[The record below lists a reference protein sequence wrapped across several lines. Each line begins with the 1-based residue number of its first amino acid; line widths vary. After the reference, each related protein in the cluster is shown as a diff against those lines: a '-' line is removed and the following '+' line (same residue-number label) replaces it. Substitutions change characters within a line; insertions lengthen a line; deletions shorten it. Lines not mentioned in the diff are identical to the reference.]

1 MKIKTYQLHLC
12 AMFIDARLQYISG
25 GCHAPS
31 TRNRPHVAERDR
43 YWDCLRFMIRLR
55 KHVYNC
61 GITQATTSITNLKP
75 TRNQQFLAMTIRIE
89 VHHQTEPS
97 HQRLLDN
104 ASALGIPGLLGCRVA
119 RLYFLAVDPGAEQID
134 QLCTLLLAD
143 PVMERATWQTVPSSN
158 VNANDGAQIIEVAF
172 RPGVTDIPAR
182 ELARGMVEIGLPAC
196 EVATA
201 TRYELMGTLSETDLR
216 KLARGLLCNET
227 VEHYSLGPIDPH
239 FGTEVAASDKVDQ
252 LALTGL
258 ADDALLQLS
267 KERLLSLDLA
277 EMRTIQEFY
286 EEIGREPTD
295 VELETLAQTW
305 SEHCVHKTFRAA
317 IDFTWQDAAGNVK
330 EQTQVDGLLRQYI
343 RAATE
348 QINPPWL
355 LSAFVDD
362 AGIIAFDG
370 EFDLA
375 FKVETHNH
383 PSALEPFGGANTG
396 TGGVVRDILG
406 VSARPIATTD
416 VLCFGPQD
424 FDYAQLPEGVLHP
437 RRIAD
442 GVVAG
447 IGDYGNKLGLPTVNG
462 AIIYDEGYLGNPLV
476 FCGCVGL
483 LPHGRHPTEP
493 QAGDLVV
500 ALGGRT
506 GRDGIHGATFSSAEL
521 THDTSETTG
530 SAVQIGDP
538 ITEKGLIELIEAARD
553 EALYTAITDCGAGG
567 FSSSVGEMAKELGAD
582 VELTNVKL
590 KYPGLTPWEIWLSEA
605 QERLVIAVPP
615 AKLPRLQEVAALWD
629 VEVSVLGTFTGDGQL
644 RVRYNGTLVADL
656 PMAFLHDGL
665 PRRQMTAVYR
675 EKENGEARDT
685 RQGTGSSP
693 LTIDNSPLTIDYF
706 NPLLLALLAHPS
718 VASKEEVIRR
728 YDHEVRGGTLV
739 RPLTGPQ
746 MDGPSDAAVLKP
758 MGTWHHE
765 KAFALSVGINP
776 LLGKRDPYAMA
787 VSAIDEAFRNL
798 VAVGTDPDHVAI
810 LDNFCWGNPT
820 LPDRLGALVRT
831 CQGCYDGAV
840 AYRAPFISGKD
851 SLYNEFNGQPIPGT
865 LLISAIG
872 VVPEM
877 GRCVTSHLK
886 GAGNLL
892 YLLGET
898 KAELGGSLLYHHL
911 EETGGTAPTMPTEPL
926 TRYRLLHGAIRQGL
940 IQSAHDL
947 SEGGLAITVAE
958 MALAG
963 RLGAAV
969 KLDKMTEG
977 EDDKMGDAA
986 LVALFSES
994 NGRLLLEVKAEDAAE
1009 VEAHFGAVSM
1019 LRLGEVTT
1027 AQQLAIQHGSKIV
1040 VNLPI
1045 TALLTAWKGSDL

>member
-1 MKIKTYQLHLC
+1 
-12 AMFIDARLQYISG
+12 
-25 GCHAPS
+25 
-31 TRNRPHVAERDR
+31 
-43 YWDCLRFMIRLR
+43 
-55 KHVYNC
+55 
-61 GITQATTSITNLKP
+61 
-75 TRNQQFLAMTIRIE
+75 MTIRIE
-89 VHHQTEPS
+89 VHHRQEAS
-97 HQRLLDN
+97 HQSMLEN
-104 ASALGIPGLLGCRVA
+104 AHALGVQALKSCTIARV
-119 RLYFLAVDPGAEQID
+119 YFLAADPGEAQIE

-143 PVMERATWQTVPSSN
+143 PVTEQAKWYRLPTTVDQQPEKESHS
-158 VNANDGAQIIEVAF
+158 IEVAF

-201 TRYELMGTLSETDLR
+201 TRYTLTGDLSEADLR

-227 VEHYSLGPIDPH
+227 VEHYSLGPIEPH
-239 FGTEVAASDKVDQ
+239 FGGEAAASDQVDKIS
-252 LALTGL
+252 LSGL
-258 ADDALLQLS
+258 NSEALLQLS

-286 EEIGREPTD
+286 EEIGRDPTD

-305 SEHCVHKTFRAA
+305 SEHCVHKTFRAQ
-317 IDFTWQDAAGNVK
+317 IDFTWEDEAGNVK
-330 EQTQVDGLLRQYI
+330 QRTAVDGLLRQYI

-348 QINPPWL
+348 AINPPWL

-370 EFDLA
+370 ELDLA

-406 VSARPIATTD
+406 VSARPVATTD

-424 FDYAQLPEGVLHP
+424 YDYAQLPEGVLHP

-462 AIIYDEGYLGNPLV
+462 AVIYDEGYLGNPLV

-483 LPHGRHPTEP
+483 LPHGSHPTEP
-493 QAGDLVV
+493 HPGDLVV

-538 ITEKGLIELIEAARD
+538 ITEKGLIELIEAIRD
-553 EALYTAITDCGAGG
+553 ESLYTAITDCGAGG
-567 FSSSVGEMAKELGAD
+567 FSSSVGEMAKVLGAD

-615 AKLPRLQEVAALWD
+615 ANLPRLEALAALWD
-629 VEVSVLGTFTGDGQL
+629 VEVSVLGNFTGDGNL
-644 RVRYNGTLVADL
+644 RVRYNQQIVADL

-675 EKENGEARDT
+675 EKGTASSAASATAITEQRAGE
-685 RQGTGSSP
+685 
-693 LTIDNSPLTIDYF
+693 DYTTT
-706 NPLLLALLAHPS
+706 LLALLAHPS
-718 VASKEEVIRR
+718 VASKEDIIRR

-739 RPLTGPQ
+739 RPLTGPA

-776 LLGKRDPYAMA
+776 LLGKEDPYAMA

-831 CQGCYDGAV
+831 CQGCYDGAI
-840 AYRAPFISGKD
+840 AYAAPFISGKD

-886 GAGNLL
+886 KPGNLL

-898 KAELGGSLLYHHL
+898 KAELGGSLLHHQL
-911 EETGGTAPTMPTEPL
+911 GTTGGVAPTMPEQPL
-926 TRYRLLHGAIRQGL
+926 ERYRLLHQAIRQGL
-940 IQSAHDL
+940 IQSVHDL
-947 SEGGLAITVAE
+947 SEGGLAIAVAE

-963 RLGAAV
+963 RLGAQ
-969 KLDKMTEG
+969 LDL
-977 EDDKMGDAA
+977 DAMGDLSPAA
-986 LVALFSES
+986 LLFSES
-994 NGRLLLEVKAEDAAE
+994 NGRLLLEVTPADAAAL
-1009 VEAHFGAVSM
+1009 EATIGSKLL
-1019 LRLGEVTT
+1019 LRLGTVTAEPQLIIMHQ
-1027 AQQLAIQHGSKIV
+1027 AQRLIDSSIPTL
-1040 VNLPI
+1040 VNS
-1045 TALLTAWKGSDL
+1045 WKGSAQ

>member
-1 MKIKTYQLHLC
+1 
-12 AMFIDARLQYISG
+12 
-25 GCHAPS
+25 
-31 TRNRPHVAERDR
+31 
-43 YWDCLRFMIRLR
+43 
-55 KHVYNC
+55 
-61 GITQATTSITNLKP
+61 
-75 TRNQQFLAMTIRIE
+75 MTHEIMSIRIE
-89 VHHQTEPS
+89 VHQKTESS
-97 HQRLLDN
+97 HAALLND
-104 ASALGIPGLLGCRVA
+104 AAALGITGLTACRVV
-119 RLYFLAVDPGAEQID
+119 RLYFLATDPGIEQVK
-134 QLCTLLLAD
+134 QLCSLLLAD
-143 PVMERATWQTVPSSN
+143 PVTEVAQWRLPDAPPFTVASDTRI
-158 VNANDGAQIIEVAF
+158 VEVAF

-182 ELARGMVEIGLPAC
+182 ELARGMVEIGLPAG

-201 TRYELMGTLSETDLR
+201 TRYELVGDLSEAVLH
-216 KLARGLLCNET
+216 KIARGLLCNET
-227 VEHYSLGPIDPH
+227 VEQYTLGPIAPH
-239 FGTEVAASDKVDQ
+239 FGEEAAASDQVEQ
-252 LALTGL
+252 IALAGL
-258 ADDALLQLS
+258 GDAALLALS

-286 EEIGREPTD
+286 EEINRDPTD

-305 SEHCVHKTFRAA
+305 SEHCVHKTFRAQ
-317 IDFTWQDAAGNVK
+317 IDFILEDADGNVK
-330 EQTQVDGLLRQYI
+330 EHTSVDGLLNQYI
-343 RAATE
+343 RAATNK
-348 QINPPWL
+348 INPPWL
-355 LSAFVDD
+355 HSAFVDD

-370 EFDLA
+370 EYDLA

-396 TGGVVRDILG
+396 VGGVVRDIMG

-424 FDYAQLPEGVLHP
+424 YDYTQLPGGVLHP

-462 AIIYDEGYLGNPLV
+462 AVIYDEGYLGNPLV

-493 QAGDLVV
+493 QVGDLVV

-521 THDTSETTG
+521 THDTSETAG

-567 FSSSVGEMAKELGAD
+567 FSSSVGEMAETLGAD
-582 VELTNVKL
+582 IELTNVKL

-615 AKLPRLQEVAALWD
+615 AKCARLQELADLWD
-629 VEVSVLGTFTGDGQL
+629 VEVSVLGTFSGDGHL

-665 PRRQMTAVYR
+665 PRRQMSAVY
-675 EKENGEARDT
+675 KERAKAGEIQATT
-685 RQGTGSSP
+685 RTFQNTP
-693 LTIDNSPLTIDYF
+693 HDPNR
-706 NPLLLALLAHPS
+706 LLLALLAYPS
-718 VASKEEVIRR
+718 VASKEEIIRR

-739 RPLTGPQ
+739 RPLTGPE

-758 MGTWHHE
+758 LNTWHHE

-798 VAVGTDPDHVAI
+798 VAVGADPDHVAI

-840 AYRAPFISGKD
+840 AYGAPFISGKD
-851 SLYNEFNGQPIPGT
+851 SLYNEFNGEPIPGT
-865 LLISAIG
+865 LLISAIS

-877 GRCVTSHLK
+877 TRVTTSHLK
-886 GAGNLL
+886 QAGNLL
-892 YLLGET
+892 FLLGET

-911 EETGGTAPTMPTEPL
+911 TESGGKAPTMPDNPL
-926 TRYRLLHGAIRQGL
+926 RRYRLLHQAICQGL
-940 IQSAHDL
+940 IRSAHDL
-947 SEGGLAITVAE
+947 SEGGLAVALAE

-963 RLGAAV
+963 RLGASVRLGALSRGRAEGP
-969 KLDKMTEG
+969 LDAIT
-977 EDDKMGDAA
+977 
-986 LVALFSES
+986 ALFSES
-994 NGRLLLEVKAEDAAE
+994 NGRLLLEVEREHAAA
-1009 VEAHFGAVSM
+1009 VTAHFADVT
-1019 LRLGEVTT
+1019 LVPLGEVT
-1027 AQQLAIQHGSKIV
+1027 AEQQLIIRNGDNRLIT
-1040 VNLPI
+1040 LPI
-1045 TALLTAWKGSDL
+1045 PTLVNAWKGTTA

>member
-1 MKIKTYQLHLC
+1 
-12 AMFIDARLQYISG
+12 
-25 GCHAPS
+25 
-31 TRNRPHVAERDR
+31 
-43 YWDCLRFMIRLR
+43 
-55 KHVYNC
+55 
-61 GITQATTSITNLKP
+61 
-75 TRNQQFLAMTIRIE
+75 MTIRIE
-89 VHHQTEPS
+89 VSHRQEPS
-97 HQRLLDN
+97 HGTLLAN
-104 ASALGIPGLLGCRVA
+104 AAALGVTALTGCRVK
-119 RLYFLAVDPGAEQID
+119 RLYFLAVDPGPAQIE

-143 PVMERATWQTVPSSN
+143 PVTERATWQMTTAATTTPAIAHV
-158 VNANDGAQIIEVAF
+158 VEVAF

-201 TRYELMGTLSETDLR
+201 TRYELEGDLTDADLR
-216 KLARGLLCNET
+216 KLARGLLCNDT

-239 FGTEVAASDKVDQ
+239 FGAEAAASDAVEQ
-252 LALTGL
+252 IPLVGL
-258 ADDALLQLS
+258 DDAALRQLS

-286 EEIGREPTD
+286 EEIGRAPTD

-305 SEHCVHKTFRAA
+305 SEHCVHKTFRAH
-317 IDFTWQDAAGNVK
+317 IDFTWEDADGNVK
-330 EQTQVDGLLRQYI
+330 AQMPVDGLLRQYI

-348 QINPPWL
+348 AINPPWL
-355 LSAFVDD
+355 RSAFVDD
-362 AGIIAFDG
+362 AGIIAFDDDY
-370 EFDLA
+370 DLA

-396 TGGVVRDILG
+396 VGGVVRDILG

-424 FDYAQLPEGVLHP
+424 YPYADLPEGVLHP

-462 AIIYDEGYLGNPLV
+462 AIIYDAGYLGNPLV

-493 QAGDLVV
+493 QPGDLVV

-521 THDTSETTG
+521 THDTSETAG

-553 EALYTAITDCGAGG
+553 EGLYNAITDCGAGG
-567 FSSSVGEMAKELGAD
+567 FSSSVGEMGKVLGAD

-590 KYPGLTPWEIWLSEA
+590 KYAGLTPWEIWLSEA

-615 AKLPRLQEVAALWD
+615 QKLARLQALAALWD
-629 VEVSVLGTFTGDGQL
+629 VEVSVLGHFPGDGQL
-644 RVRYNGTLVADL
+644 RVRYNGALVADL

-665 PRRQMTAVYR
+665 PRRRMTAVYR
-675 EKENGEARDT
+675 DKETRDT
-685 RQGTGSSP
+685 RQGDTRQGDGEIRETQFAGAP
-693 LTIDNSPLTIDYF
+693 GARNSQFAILDY
-706 NPLLLALLAHPS
+706 NTLLLALLSHPS
-718 VASKEEVIRR
+718 VASKEAVIRR

-758 MGTWHHE
+758 LGTWGHN
-765 KAFALSVGINP
+765 KAFALSAGVNP

-798 VAVGTDPDHVAI
+798 VAVGADPDRVAI

-840 AYRAPFISGKD
+840 AYGAPFISGKD

-865 LLISAIG
+865 LLISAISI
-872 VVPEM
+872 VPVME
-877 GRCVTSHLK
+877 RVTTSHLK
-886 GAGNLL
+886 APGNLL

-898 KAELGGSLLYHHL
+898 KAELGGSLLHQHL
-911 EETGGTAPTMPTEPL
+911 GETGGVAPTMPDAPL
-926 TRYRLLHGAIRQGL
+926 ERYRLLHGAIRQGL
-940 IQSAHDL
+940 VQSCHDL
-947 SEGGLAITVAE
+947 SEGGLAVALAE

-963 RLGAAV
+963 RLGARVA
-969 KLDKMTEG
+969 LDRMTG
-977 EDDKMGDAA
+977 GQDDGVSDAA

-994 NGRLLLEVKAEDAAE
+994 NGRLLVEVKPADAAT
-1009 VEAHFGAVSM
+1009 VEAHFADVAFV
-1019 LRLGEVTT
+1019 RLGEVT
-1027 AQQLAIQHGSKIV
+1027 ADQQLQINYGGAALIDQ
-1040 VNLPI
+1040 PI
-1045 TALLTAWKGSDL
+1045 TSLVDAWKGNIP